1 MSTTSQNAP
10 AIINPRTDLLRVA
23 EQLYRALKIKPC
35 GCERAWG
42 KEGYAVVKQCS
53 GCAAIFAYE
62 CIAEVV

>member
-1 MSTTSQNAP
+1 MTKEISAP
-10 AIINPRTDLLRVA
+10 QIICPRTDLPRIA
-23 EQLYRALKIKPC
+23 EQLYRALKLKPC

-62 CIAEVV
+62 CISETT